1 MGTDIPLDSR
11 FKQSIDEI
19 IDNYG
24 GKVREGIWGRK
35 TLFWSM
41 VAQALAFNASCSFA
55 VKTLL
60 ATGRKCSAST
70 AAFCKARAKF
80 PVELLDQVLEF
91 TAELAA
97 SDPRPEWRLLQIDGV
112 SFTLADTPEN
122 RACYDTP
129 SGQAPGCGFPVMS
142 ALAVRAAST
151 GAFLSIFPGNWKTH
165 DFRLFIAAIS
175 FFRAGDIVVA
185 DRAFCAYAALAWLR
199 LLGADMVC
207 RLHQRR
213 KPDLD
218 SAVRK
223 AKGDWTVV
231 WTKGARNRK
240 SPVSAEQFTAL
251 PDELAVRI
259 VKGVEQRKGFRS
271 QEVFIVT
278 TLLDCSAYPAEW
290 IRDIYLGRWK
300 IEEAFRD
307 VKNSMNYGFIRSR
320 SPASVVKTLKTA
332 LIAQNLVRATCN
344 AAARR
349 HRVDRERI
357 SFKGTATSFSLF
369 LSHRLVAGASP
380 GVANFQRLL
389 RAVANDRVDARP
401 GRREPRAVKKRAKPY
416 PLLTC
421 DRHEYQEIP
430 HKSRYGK
437 SKKSA

>member
-1 MGTDIPLDSR
+1 MGENTPLDSG
-11 FKQSIDEI
+11 FKQRIDEI
-19 IDNYG
+19 IDRCG
-24 GKVREGIWGRK
+24 GKVRERIWGRK

-41 VAQALAFNASCSFA
+41 VAQALSFNASCACA

-60 ATGRKCSAST
+60 AAGRKCSAST
-70 AAFCKARAKF
+70 AAFCKARARF
-80 PVELLDQVLEF
+80 PEELLDRVLDL

-97 SDPRPEWRLLQIDGV
+97 SGPPPARRVLQIDGV

-129 SGQAPGCGFPVMS
+129 SGQAQGCGFPVMS
-142 ALAVRAAST
+142 ALAVREAST

-175 FFRAGDIVVA
+175 FFQAGDVVVA

-213 KPDLD
+213 RLDLD
-218 SAVRK
+218 KAARN
-223 AKGDWTVV
+223 AKGDWTLV
-231 WTKGARNRK
+231 WRKGRHGAK
-240 SPVSAEQFTAL
+240 SPVDAARFESL
-251 PDELAVRI
+251 PEELSVRI

-271 QEVFIVT
+271 KEVFIAT
-278 TLLDCSAYPAEW
+278 TLLDCSAHPAEW
-290 IRDIYLGRWK
+290 IRDLYLGRWK
-300 IEEAFRD
+300 IEESFRD
-307 VKNSMNYGFIRSR
+307 IKDSMDYGFIRSR
-320 SPASVVKTLKTA
+320 SPASVMKTLKTA
-332 LIAQNLVRATCN
+332 LIAHNLVRATCN
-344 AAARR
+344 AAAHR
-349 HRVDRERI
+349 HRVDRERT
-357 SFKGTATSFSLF
+357 SFKGAATSFRLF
-369 LSHRLVAGASP
+369 LSHRLVGGASP
-380 GVANFQRLL
+380 GIANFRRLL

-421 DRHEYQEIP
+421 NRHEYQEIP

-437 SKKSA
+437 TKKSA

>member
-1 MGTDIPLDSR
+1 
-11 FKQSIDEI
+11 
-19 IDNYG
+19 
-24 GKVREGIWGRK
+24 
-35 TLFWSM
+35 
-41 VAQALAFNASCSFA
+41 
-55 VKTLL
+55 
-60 ATGRKCSAST
+60 
-70 AAFCKARAKF
+70 
-80 PVELLDQVLEF
+80 
-91 TAELAA
+91 
-97 SDPRPEWRLLQIDGV
+97 
-112 SFTLADTPEN
+112 
-122 RACYDTP
+122 
-129 SGQAPGCGFPVMS
+129 MS

-231 WTKGARNRK
+231 WTKGAQQKITRVGGAVH
-240 SPVSAEQFTAL
+240 SPSGRTQCAHRQ
-251 PDELAVRI
+251 
-259 VKGVEQRKGFRS
+259 GVEQRKGFRPGG
-271 QEVFIVT
+271 FHRHHH
-278 TLLDCSAYPAEW
+278 LDCSAYPAEW

-344 AAARR
+344 AAACR

-430 HKSRYGK
+430 HKSRYEK